1 MIIKQIK
8 NNSQILSFII
18 LYSTVIF
25 GFYLDEN
32 ITSGPKLDFY
42 HMLKQV
48 SEFENNFLGTLL
60 NYDQIEHHTR
70 ISPIFVLIIFFFKK
84 VFTDMDILRFFF
96 LNILIL
102 NQFFFYLCLRE
113 IYSKFISTKKLF
125 LISLVIFISDVRT
138 SASSIASS
146 IFISV

>member
-1 MIIKQIK
+1 MKQIK
-8 NNSQILSFII
+8 NNSQILIFII

-60 NYDQIEHHTR
+60 NYDKIEHHTR
-70 ISPIFVLIIFFFKK
+70 ISPIFVLIILLHQNNLINRAHSKYK
-84 VFTDMDILRFFF
+84 SVSVF
-96 LNILIL
+96 
-102 NQFFFYLCLRE
+102 
-113 IYSKFISTKKLF
+113 
-125 LISLVIFISDVRT
+125 
-138 SASSIASS
+138 
-146 IFISV
+146 